1 MISPLAY
8 VDPAAKLGKNV
19 TVQPFAYIEGDV
31 EIGDDCVIMAGAHIL
46 NGTRMGRKNTVHP
59 GATLASVPQDF
70 HYAGEDSLLI
80 IGDENDIRE
89 NVVVA
94 RATYTDG
101 STHIGNGNFLMD
113 GAHLCHD
120 VQIGNHCVLGI
131 RSMVAGESRVDDC
144 TILSSNVIIQQNCH
158 IGSWVL
164 IQSGCRISKD
174 VPPYIIMSGNPVQ
187 YHGINAVVLQK
198 HTVDGTAHVSDR
210 ILRHIMNAYRLIY
223 QGNFSL
229 QDAVLKIEDQIPMSD
244 EIHNIVNFI
253 KQSKGIV
260 R

>member
-1 MISPLAY
+1 MISSLAY

-31 EIGDDCVIMAGAHIL
+31 EIGDECIIMSGARIL
-46 NGTRMGRKNTVHP
+46 NGTRMGKNNTVHH
-59 GATLASVPQDF
+59 GAVLASIPQDF
-70 HYAGEDSLLI
+70 HYVGEDSQLI
-80 IGDENDIRE
+80 IGDKNDIRE
-89 NVVVA
+89 NVVIA
-94 RATYTDG
+94 RATHKEGGTR
-101 STHIGNGNFLMD
+101 IGNENYLMD
-113 GAHLCHD
+113 GVHLCHD
-120 VQIGNHCVLGI
+120 VHIGNKCVLGI

-164 IQSGCRISKD
+164 IQSGCRISKH
-174 VPPYIIMSGNPVQ
+174 VPPYVVMAGNPVQ
-187 YHGINAVVLQK
+187 YHGINAVVLQ
-198 HTVDGTAHVSDR
+198 HQHQVTDR
-210 ILRHIMNAYRLIY
+210 VLRHIMNTYRLIY

-244 EIHNIVNFI
+244 EIRNILDFI
-253 KQSKGIV
+253 REAKEIV

>member
-31 EIGDDCVIMAGAHIL
+31 VIGDDCVIMAGAHIL

-70 HYAGEDSLLI
+70 HFEGEDSVLI

-94 RATYTDG
+94 RATHKDG
-101 STHIGNGNFLMD
+101 GTRIGNGNFLMD
-113 GAHLCHD
+113 GTHLCHD
-120 VQIGNHCVLGI
+120 VQIGNNCVLGI

-144 TILSSNVIIQQNCH
+144 TILSSNVIVQQNCH

-174 VPPYIIMSGNPVQ
+174 VPPYVIMAGNPVQ
-187 YHGINAVVLQK
+187 YHGINAVVLQHK
-198 HTVDGTAHVSDR
+198 NMVDDR
-210 ILRHIMNAYRLIY
+210 ILRHIMNTYRLIY

-229 QDAVLKIEDQIPMSD
+229 QDAVLKIEDQIPKSP
-244 EIHNIVNFI
+244 EIDNIVNFVR
-253 KQSKGIV
+253 KSKGII

>member
-46 NGTRMGRKNTVHP
+46 NGTRMGRKNTVHH
-59 GATLASVPQDF
+59 GAVLASIPQDF
-70 HYAGEDSLLI
+70 HYTGEESLLV
-80 IGDENDIRE
+80 IGDNNDIRE
-89 NVVVA
+89 NVVIA
-94 RATYTDG
+94 RATHKEGGT
-101 STHIGNGNFLMD
+101 SIGNGNFLMD
-113 GAHLCHD
+113 GTHLCHD
-120 VQIGNHCVLGI
+120 VHIGNKCVLGI
-131 RSMVAGESRVDDC
+131 RSMVAGESQVDDC
-144 TILSSNVIIQQNCH
+144 TILSSNVIVQQKCH

-174 VPPYIIMSGNPVQ
+174 VPPYIIMAGNQVQ
-187 YHGINAVVLQK
+187 YHGINAVVLQNAQNES
-198 HTVDGTAHVSDR
+198 HITDR
-210 ILRHIMNAYRLIY
+210 ILRHIMNAYRLVY

-253 KQSKGIV
+253 KNSKGIV

>member
-31 EIGDDCVIMAGAHIL
+31 EIGDDCVIMSGARIL
-46 NGTRMGRKNTVHP
+46 NGTRMGKSNTVHH
-59 GATLASVPQDF
+59 GSVLASTPQDF
-70 HYAGEDSLLI
+70 HYEGEDSLLV
-80 IGDENDIRE
+80 IGDKNEIRE
-89 NVVVA
+89 NVVIA
-94 RATYTDG
+94 RATHKEG
-101 STHIGNGNFLMD
+101 GTHIGNENFLMD
-113 GAHLCHD
+113 GVHLCHD
-120 VQIGNHCVLGI
+120 VHIGNHCVLGI

-144 TILSSNVIIQQNCH
+144 TILSSNVIVQQNCH

-164 IQSGCRISKD
+164 IQSGCRISKH
-174 VPPYIIMSGNPVQ
+174 VPPYVIMAGNPVQ
-187 YHGINAVVLQK
+187 YHGINAVILQHK
-198 HTVDGTAHVSDR
+198 SDVNHITDR

-244 EIHNIVNFI
+244 EIHNILNFI
-253 KQSKGIV
+253 REPKEIV

>member
-31 EIGDDCVIMAGAHIL
+31 EIGDDCVIMSGAHIL
-46 NGTRMGRKNTVHP
+46 NGTRMGRKNTVHH
-59 GATLASVPQDF
+59 GAVLASVPQDF
-70 HYAGEDSLLI
+70 HYEGEDSQLF

-94 RATYTDG
+94 RATHKEGGTR
-101 STHIGNGNFLMD
+101 IGNGNFLMD
-113 GAHLCHD
+113 GTHLCHD
-120 VQIGNHCVLGI
+120 VHIGNHCVLGI

-144 TILSSNVIIQQNCH
+144 TILSSNVIVQQHCH

-174 VPPYIIMSGNPVQ
+174 VPPYVIMAGNPVQ
-187 YHGINAVVLQK
+187 YHGINATVLQ
-198 HTVDGTAHVSDR
+198 HQNQVTDR
-210 ILRHIMNAYRLIY
+210 VLRHIVNTYRLVY
-223 QGNFSL
+223 QGNFSI
-229 QDAVLKIEDQIPMSD
+229 QDAVLKIQDQIPMSD

-253 KQSKGIV
+253 KNSKGIV
-260 R
+260 K

>member
-31 EIGDDCVIMAGAHIL
+31 VIGDDCVIMAGAHIL
-46 NGTRMGRKNTVHP
+46 NGTRMGRKNTVHH
-59 GATLASVPQDF
+59 GAVLASVPQDF
-70 HYAGEDSLLI
+70 HYEGEDSLLI

-94 RATYTDG
+94 RATHAEGGTR
-101 STHIGNGNFLMD
+101 IGNGNFLMD

-120 VQIGNHCVLGI
+120 VEIGNHCVLGI
-131 RSMVAGESRVDDC
+131 RSMVAGESIVDDC
-144 TILSSNVIIQQNCH
+144 TILSSNVIVQQYCH

-174 VPPYIIMSGNPVQ
+174 VPPYVIMAGNPVQ
-187 YHGINAVVLQK
+187 YHGINAVVLQHK
-198 HTVDGTAHVSDR
+198 NQMDDR
-210 ILRHIMNAYRLIY
+210 ILRHIMNTYRLIY

-229 QDAVLKIEDQIPMSD
+229 QDAVLKIEDQIPKSP
-244 EIHNIVNFI
+244 EIDNIVNFVR
-253 KQSKGIV
+253 KSKGII